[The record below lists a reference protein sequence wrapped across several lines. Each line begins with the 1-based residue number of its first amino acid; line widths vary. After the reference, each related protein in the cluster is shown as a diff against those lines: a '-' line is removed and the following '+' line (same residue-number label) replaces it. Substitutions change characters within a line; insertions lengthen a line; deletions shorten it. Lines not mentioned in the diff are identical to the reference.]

1 MGTSAAPYTYREEG
15 REGRKEEG
23 ERRLKERS
31 EGEGERWG
39 TGERGDTEREG
50 E

>member
-23 ERRLKERS
+23 ERRLKER
-31 EGEGERWG
+31 GEGRGSEEIQSERVN
-39 TGERGDTEREG
+39 RSRY
-50 E
+50 